1 MKPMRGMPHERP
13 ETLDSE
19 SEDPAKDGLLLAQSG
34 HRCGRSH
41 HQRHHRLEEAR
52 AGRVAAVRCV
62 HDDVMP
68 I

>member
-1 MKPMRGMPHERP
+1 MRGMPHERP

-19 SEDPAKDGLLLAQSG
+19 SEDSAKDGLLHAQSG

-52 AGRVAAVRCV
+52 AGRVAAVR
-62 HDDVMP
+62 
-68 I
+68 